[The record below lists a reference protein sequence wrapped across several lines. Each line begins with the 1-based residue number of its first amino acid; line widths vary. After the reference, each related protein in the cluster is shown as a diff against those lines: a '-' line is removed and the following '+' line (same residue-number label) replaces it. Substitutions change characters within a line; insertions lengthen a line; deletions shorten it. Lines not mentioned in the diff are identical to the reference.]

1 MVTDKGIQLG
11 SNSNSDVIIMDNDVV
26 VRFRRPSVTVLE
38 GNDAPV
44 EVIVEGDLSQS
55 ITIMVTPMNVTAI
68 SSEDYDGDDLIYT
81 FIGQNDRFMDSSTQ
95 TILTI
100 PDGIFED
107 IEEFKLNM
115 VINDPS
121 RISIGSPGMM
131 TVFIQGKV

>member
-1 MVTDKGIQLG
+1 MY
-11 SNSNSDVIIMDNDVV
+11 
-26 VRFRRPSVTVLE
+26 RYYCRYYF
-38 GNDAPV
+38 
-44 EVIVEGDLSQS
+44 EVCYFKFKVGYLYKLSH
-55 ITIMVTPMNVTAI
+55 AA
-68 SSEDYDGDDLIYT
+68 SEDYDGDDLTYT

-115 VINDPS
+115 FVNDPS